1 VRLAVVEPE
10 AGFLAAGPGL
20 PGKGDRRSSGRR
32 GALRYLFGEH
42 ETWSRDMK
50 TLIALP
56 LAAALLA
63 VSGLAALAH
72 HDTHRTHT
80 ANSPRDPNFNPLEF
94 PLCFAWDPKLH
105 RDVWVCGRS
114 AY

>member
-1 VRLAVVEPE
+1 
-10 AGFLAAGPGL
+10 
-20 PGKGDRRSSGRR
+20 
-32 GALRYLFGEH
+32 
-42 ETWSRDMK
+42 MK